1 MRLPV
6 TPFSLCF
13 KPISTRSFFRYTT
26 HIKPTRYQST
36 MQSHACCTVPP
47 VISKGYDA
55 KGTYTTIDGMKTYT
69 TGPSDAKKAILVIY
83 DIFGFKDQTLQGADI
98 LATSDKEN
106 QYQVFMPDFFEGKP
120 VDINDYPPDTKEK
133 EERLGKFFQTT
144 GAPPK
149 TVSRIPKVIDE
160 IKSQNKNIASFGI
173 VGFCWGGKIVN
184 LSSQKDTVFKAAAA
198 CHPAMV
204 DPNDAAGISIPIAM
218 LPSKDEDK
226 EAVEKWEQGVKTK
239 HLVKWYND
247 QVHGFMAARADLED
261 ENVKKNYMDA
271 YGVLLNFFHEH
282 M

>member
-1 MRLPV
+1 MA
-6 TPFSLCF
+6 
-13 KPISTRSFFRYTT
+13 
-26 HIKPTRYQST
+26 
-36 MQSHACCTVPP
+36 QSHACCTVPP

-55 KGTYTTIDGMKTYT
+55 KGTYTTIDGMKTYV
-69 TGPSDAKKAILVIY
+69 TGPSDAKKALLVIY
-83 DIFGFKDQTLQGADI
+83 DIFGFKDQTIQGADI

-106 QYQVFMPDFFEGKP
+106 QYKVFMPDFFEGKP
-120 VDINDYPPDTKEK
+120 VDISDYPPDTKEK
-133 EERLGKFFQTT
+133 GERLGKFFETT

-149 TVSRIPKVIDE
+149 TVGRIPKVIDE
-160 IKSQNKNIASFGI
+160 IKSQNQSIQSWGI

-204 DPNDAAGISIPIAM
+204 DPNDATGISIPIAM

-282 M
+282 L

>member
-6 TPFSLCF
+6 TPSSLCF

-26 HIKPTRYQST
+26 YIKPIRYKST

-120 VDINDYPPDTKEK
+120 VDINDYPPDT
-133 EERLGKFFQTT
+133 
-144 GAPPK
+144 
-149 TVSRIPKVIDE
+149 VS
-160 IKSQNKNIASFGI
+160 
-173 VGFCWGGKIVN
+173 
-184 LSSQKDTVFKAAAA
+184 
-198 CHPAMV
+198 
-204 DPNDAAGISIPIAM
+204 
-218 LPSKDEDK
+218 LPLDLI
-226 EAVEKWEQGVKTK
+226 
-239 HLVKWYND
+239 HN
-247 QVHGFMAARADLED
+247 AR
-261 ENVKKNYMDA
+261 
-271 YGVLLNFFHEH
+271 
-282 M
+282 